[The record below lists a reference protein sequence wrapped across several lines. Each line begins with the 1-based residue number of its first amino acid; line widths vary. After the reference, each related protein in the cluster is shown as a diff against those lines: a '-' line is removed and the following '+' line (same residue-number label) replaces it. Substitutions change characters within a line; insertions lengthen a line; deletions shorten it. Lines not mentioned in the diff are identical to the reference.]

1 MLSSRDMVE
10 EHHLSIVITL
20 DLNSFSSVTW
30 WVLVWIN
37 IDHLSV
43 PLVSEQKTSVRIG
56 INSEIRGVVQSGM
69 LGIPVEE
76 T

>member
-1 MLSSRDMVE
+1 MVE

>member
-1 MLSSRDMVE
+1 MVE

-20 DLNSFSSVTW
+20 DLNSFNSVTW

>member
-1 MLSSRDMVE
+1 MVE
-10 EHHLSIVITL
+10 EHNLSIVITL
-20 DLNSFSSVTW
+20 DLNSFSSITW

-37 IDHLSV
+37 VDDLSV
-43 PLVSEQKTSVRIG
+43 PLVPEQKTGIRIG

>member
-1 MLSSRDMVE
+1 MVE

-20 DLNSFSSVTW
+20 DLNSFNSVTW

-56 INSEIRGVVQSGM
+56 INSEIRGVVQSRM